1 MKSSS
6 LPLTCVIVLAGVAIL
21 ANTVR
26 HRQSY
31 RQSSSDYYL
40 LALSW
45 GPNYCASHPGDNSG
59 ECRSGKHTGFILHG
73 LWPEAESGASPVSCA
88 PAHPVAHALVDHMLL
103 YMPSRGLIQHE
114 WAEHGTCS
122 GLSPQDYFGQAE
134 QAFKRVQ
141 IPEQYR
147 SFPRA
152 QEFRVSE
159 LKQAFAKTN
168 HTAPAAFRISCHGSE
183 LVNVEACLTKDLQFR
198 DCGSGTR
205 ECSADR
211 VKMHA
216 QE

>member
-59 ECRSGKHTGFILHG
+59 ECSGKHTGFILHG
-73 LWPEAESGASPVSCA
+73 LWPQAESGPSPVSCA

-122 GLSPQDYFGQAE
+122 GLSPQDYFGEAE

-141 IPEQYR
+141 IPGRVGRR
-147 SFPRA
+147 SFTTGLSQNRA
-152 QEFRVSE
+152 
-159 LKQAFAKTN
+159 
-168 HTAPAAFRISCHGSE
+168 
-183 LVNVEACLTKDLQFR
+183 
-198 DCGSGTR
+198 
-205 ECSADR
+205 
-211 VKMHA
+211 
-216 QE
+216 

>member
-1 MKSSS
+1 
-6 LPLTCVIVLAGVAIL
+6 
-21 ANTVR
+21 
-26 HRQSY
+26 
-31 RQSSSDYYL
+31 
-40 LALSW
+40 
-45 GPNYCASHPGDNSG
+45 
-59 ECRSGKHTGFILHG
+59 
-73 LWPEAESGASPVSCA
+73 
-88 PAHPVAHALVDHMLL
+88 MLL

-122 GLSPQDYFGQAE
+122 GLSPRDYFGQAE
-134 QAFKRVQ
+134 LAFKRVQ

-168 HTAPAAFRISCHGSE
+168 HTAPATFRVSCHGSE

-198 DCGSGTR
+198 DCGSSTR

-216 QE
+216 PE